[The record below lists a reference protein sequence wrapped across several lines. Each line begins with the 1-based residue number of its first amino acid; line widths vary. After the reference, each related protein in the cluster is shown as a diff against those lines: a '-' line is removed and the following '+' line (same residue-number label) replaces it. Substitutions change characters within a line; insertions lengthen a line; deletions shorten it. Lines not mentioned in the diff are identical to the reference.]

1 MEDDKNKN
9 VFNKL
14 VSDLSILD
22 IDLSEEDHVVILL
35 NNFPKKFEPMI
46 HTTKYDNLIGAG
58 SQKEKKIYINK
69 GELSLST
76 IFHLI
81 IQYRAIVATYHYFL
95 NFLLHDIFHFS

>member
-1 MEDDKNKN
+1 MEDDKNMN

-46 HTTKYDNLIGAG
+46 HTAKYDNLIGAG
-58 SQKEKKIYINK
+58 SQNEKKII
-69 GELSLST
+69 
-76 IFHLI
+76 
-81 IQYRAIVATYHYFL
+81 
-95 NFLLHDIFHFS
+95 

>member
-1 MEDDKNKN
+1 MN

-46 HTTKYDNLIGAG
+46 HTVKYDNLIGAG
-58 SQKEKKIYINK
+58 SQKEKKII
-69 GELSLST
+69 
-76 IFHLI
+76 
-81 IQYRAIVATYHYFL
+81 
-95 NFLLHDIFHFS
+95 